1 MGKSHLEGETKKSLE
16 MEGERDLDRRGGE
29 ENWDGD
35 QVGVG
40 GISGD

>member
-1 MGKSHLEGETKKSLE
+1 
-16 MEGERDLDRRGGE
+16 MEGEKGLGRRGGE

-40 GISGD
+40 GRPGVRMETSVGGRGISGD